1 MKRLLYTILFL
12 IAGFAGYANN
22 KTDSVPSGLPAP
34 HNTQFYWV
42 GWVKTDSGLVMAVRD
57 TTMRPKFAGTTVLWL
72 HAGVDTAYWGWNGF
86 YWFKVGNATGGTL
99 QFEYGGVP
107 LGPINTLNIDTTLIV
122 GFNGQTGTIFNKK
135 FPLYL
140 IYPLYAPD
148 SQTAAIYQAD
158 TNMNGFI
165 DSTHIKVY
173 NKKQNAIQWLLNG
186 GNEGGLGGIVHVNFT
201 NGFTIS
207 QTDSTVNIGLSP
219 GTSNNITWVNSLNS
233 VVAAA
238 GVATVIK
245 GDSGLSTTL
254 SGDTLKLKII
264 PDTVFITYAG
274 SPGDSIMWTGGS
286 KDSIYSPR
294 FRDSLGFHHVFNPD
308 GSLTLYATGGGGSVT
323 GANNGDTLIS
333 GNVGLGGS
341 LLRNTT
347 IHGIAHSLL
356 IDSLTSFTFVS
367 KNYPVNNRIGSLSVS
382 PSSALLTVSDP
393 TISPTA
399 FAQLNAVNF
408 GSGNLEV
415 QLTAQKGSYTFTP
428 YLQLST
434 LDTSAILAAKYVKL
448 EGDTS
453 ITGGGIF
460 VQSTGMKYD
469 GTGTLASLLY
479 NYSTGQLYYGNAIGS
494 GGGGTDSAIWKSTA
508 TYTGNQTLTMNSA
521 TQTFNTPS
529 GSIEFNAVNNVLDV
543 GASGSFNQA
552 IRGISGSAA
561 GVNGQS
567 TTGIGVL
574 GNSVNFVGISGTSQN
589 YFAVAGTS
597 TSRAGGAFSI
607 TPSDASTVKP
617 ILELF
622 RGTSGT
628 PVVGIGGMIDFI
640 INSDALGNADTATQL
655 QSKWTNVTGG
665 SLASQFSITGVNA
678 STRSTI
684 FSLLGTGQL
693 QLPKYLLTTSFSGT
707 PVGALGFDASGN
719 ILTMAAGGGGGS
731 SLANFYLKDSSLSS
745 TRTVQYNGHNLNFEG
760 NQTMSLDDS
769 ANSYNSYTGFWTQH
783 TPLII
788 GGKQSTVTFD
798 MDSTTANLGTP
809 WGDAGFVYRTHFPP
823 IPKWKSPPSNSQY
836 SFGDSVIAASTF
848 HYANVSTNPYA
859 MAFEWWMVDTSG
871 KMILPLQIFSSGQ
884 HFAGGRPLPTVE
896 AGYGFSIGEE
906 ISSSEFSNLT
916 GTFNVEANSQ
926 PFHVFNLPTQ
936 SYTRATDFQY
946 NITSAGQWEKF
957 NPRTADMWY
966 GTLSAAD
973 KLPTYN
979 YLSGLTPQLRAHGPT
994 AGLELSSDGTNG
1006 YNIDN
1011 EIFFSRQGA
1020 GLVIASNYP
1029 SDSAVFAMKSTNYST
1044 VGTGIDFYLATNNSH
1059 GGGLGGQHIMEFLPQ
1074 GLSDGALGVE
1084 YLPTVAALFRLTIGE
1099 GFGGLSDSSSLEVN
1113 SNSFPIYFKSLAKG
1127 AATTSMKILG
1137 IDSVSG
1143 KTIMIPQPSSG
1154 ITGSGTST
1162 QITYWTGST
1171 AVAGSANNTWDNT
1184 NFINS
1189 IITPTTANT
1198 VFTSFLAKNTQTAS
1212 ASNQSIG
1219 GAFESDALAW
1229 KTTATAASQAVNGR
1243 WYTEGVQ
1250 GTTNPTALMHFQTN
1264 INAAGWTDQMTID
1277 NSGNVNA
1284 FGILEAGNNSISIS
1298 YNAGVGT
1305 DFKKVNGGGG
1315 YNWRFIDGNGST
1327 MANIGGAGT
1336 YFINNTLIGTSTAH
1350 TGALQVTGSIYNS
1363 GMLTGSVANN
1373 IVVQGSDSLHRQV
1386 PVATLFT
1393 SPAFTGTPTAP
1404 TATFGDN
1411 TTQIATDAF
1420 VQSAVSGGSLIATNN
1435 TWTGTN
1441 TFQKGIF
1448 TSGNITAA
1456 AWGSAGINFGV
1467 AAATYTDNSS
1477 SGTIGTNYVNAFAQP
1492 TLVASSA
1499 TVYTNAATVFIANAP
1514 ANGTNVTQTSS
1525 WALFVGAG
1533 TSGFGGGLTSGAGST
1548 SNMSVTGGTAIAG
1561 SNSTASLLF
1570 GGASA
1575 VNYRAAFNGGTST
1588 TITAGNSYANTI
1600 IGLAPVTTPATG
1612 TNAWLVDMAVNG
1624 LGTVTG
1630 GGSTITNTASL
1641 YVGAASSAGTNNYS
1655 IYSAGSVYAA
1665 SLNLAGTPITATG
1678 TQINYLAPASN
1689 MEVEL
1694 SSTTGINAK
1703 SVANTTLYT
1712 VPAGKTCVITRAVV
1726 RCTAASAITNGPT
1739 ANIFN
1744 VSASDIYTSTAINAL
1759 TTTTTLFH
1767 FNSVGMSV
1775 SAAAASTITFSVTN
1789 ASTGTSQT
1797 VAVDLFGYIF

>member
-12 IAGFAGYANN
+12 IAGFAGYASN

-34 HNTQFYWV
+34 YNTQFYRV

-158 TNMNGFI
+158 TNQNGFI
-165 DSTHIKVY
+165 DSTHIKFY

-207 QTDSTVNIGLSP
+207 QTDSTVNIGLAP
-219 GTSNNITWVNSLNS
+219 GTANNITWINTLNN

-238 GVATVIK
+238 GVATVYK
-245 GDSGLSTTL
+245 GDTGILLNLVGDTMKIKVQKDTLYVGNLLGARGKDTFDAGGLALFNTHFNMRGLYTLNFDSLQAGLFLNGLANKSTLLSTDSVL
-254 SGDTLKLKII
+254 INDVSGQVWKVPASAI
-264 PDTVFITYAG
+264 
-274 SPGDSIMWTGGS
+274 
-286 KDSIYSPR
+286 
-294 FRDSLGFHHVFNPD
+294 
-308 GSLTLYATGGGGSVT
+308 GGGGSVT
-323 GANNGDTLIS
+323 GANNGDT
-333 GNVGLGGS
+333 VLGGIVQLGGYLTKTDS
-341 LLRNTT
+341 LIETANHNLK
-347 IHGIAHSLL
+347 I
-356 IDSLTSFTFVS
+356 IDSSSANTALQII
-367 KNYPVNNRIGSLSVS
+367 VNNSVN
-382 PSSALLTVSDP
+382 SSALSLLNNTSSNTNLMNVTNQGTQAGITVAGNNASGVAAEIQAISIATGAP
-393 TISPTA
+393 TI
-399 FAQLNAVNF
+399 
-408 GSGNLEV
+408 
-415 QLTAQKGSYTFTP
+415 KGT
-428 YLQLST
+428 
-434 LDTSAILAAKYVKL
+434 
-448 EGDTS
+448 
-453 ITGGGIF
+453 GIF
-460 VQSTGMKYD
+460 E
-469 GTGTLASLLY
+469 
-479 NYSTGQLYYGNAIGS
+479 
-494 GGGGTDSAIWKSTA
+494 GG
-508 TYTGNQTLTMNSA
+508 
-521 TQTFNTPS
+521 
-529 GSIEFNAVNNVLDV
+529 
-543 GASGSFNQA
+543 
-552 IRGISGSAA
+552 
-561 GVNGQS
+561 
-567 TTGIGVL
+567 
-574 GNSVNFVGISGTSQN
+574 
-589 YFAVAGTS
+589 
-597 TSRAGGAFSI
+597 
-607 TPSDASTVKP
+607 
-617 ILELF
+617 
-622 RGTSGT
+622 
-628 PVVGIGGMIDFI
+628 
-640 INSDALGNADTATQL
+640 
-655 QSKWTNVTGG
+655 
-665 SLASQFSITGVNA
+665 QFSITSTGASNSAAIYVISQNNLAPATIGVVNDGSATNLDVISQLQRTGA
-678 STRSTI
+678 SAPTSGIGGEQDWLISSVSNISPGLVAMKEKAISTNTTDATFTGEYHI
-684 FSLLGTGQL
+684 GLNNLGSFPATDQFILNGAGQL
-693 QLPKYLLTTSFSGT
+693 RLSNYTTTSSFAGT

-719 ILTMAAGGGGGS
+719 ILTMAAGGGGS

-760 NQTMSLDDS
+760 DQTMSLDDS

-1277 NSGNVNA
+1277 NTGDVNA

-1350 TGALQVTGSIYNS
+1350 TGALQVTGPIYNS